1 MENRSRVAI
10 ALPDP
15 VEAATVARWL
25 DAKGFEPLAPT
36 AAGFERH
43 DLLIADADLVVKD
56 GQRRAAHV
64 RDARTPTIL
73 FQSAGKQP
81 PGLSADGQ
89 PMYLARPVDRATLIC
104 FVMMALLDRRPERR
118 SVRKPVHHTDAYVN
132 GLPVQIVDV
141 SNEGLCLATPRDRS
155 ALLPPT
161 FNVRIP
167 LMGVSVAVQRVW
179 GRRDASGAST
189 TWYGGALAQN
199 PPAAAQGW
207 KTFVDMVPVVQGSH
221 AAASGS

>member
-1 MENRSRVAI
+1 MEYRSRVAI

-15 VEAATVARWL
+15 IEAATVARWL
-25 DAKGFEPLAPT
+25 DAKGFVPLTPT
-36 AAGFERH
+36 AAGFEKH
-43 DLLIADADLVVKD
+43 DLLIADADVVVKD
-56 GQRRAAHV
+56 GQRRAASV

-73 FQSAGKQP
+73 FQSARKQP

-104 FVMMALLDRRPERR
+104 FVMMALLDQRPERR
-118 SVRKPVHHTDAYVN
+118 SVRKPVYHTEAYVN

-189 TWYGGALAQN
+189 TWYGGALVQN
-199 PPAAAQGW
+199 SRAAEQGW
-207 KTFVDMVPVVQGSH
+207 KTFVDMVPAV
-221 AAASGS
+221 ASSQSALRA

>member
-1 MENRSRVAI
+1 MEHRSRVAVV
-10 ALPDP
+10 LPDP
-15 VEAATVARWL
+15 LEAATVAQWL
-25 DAKGFEPLAPT
+25 DAKGFEPLAP
-36 AAGFERH
+36 ASAGFEKH
-43 DLLIADADLVVKD
+43 DLLIADADLVVKN
-56 GQRRAAHV
+56 GQRRATHV

-73 FQSAGKQP
+73 FQSARKQP
-81 PGLSADGQ
+81 PGLSSDGQ
-89 PMYLARPVDRATLIC
+89 PMYLARPVDRATFIC

-118 SVRKPVHHTDAYVN
+118 SVRKPVHHADAYVN

-179 GRRDASGAST
+179 GRRASGAST
-189 TWYGGALAQN
+189 TWYGGTLGQN
-199 PPAAAQGW
+199 PRAAEQGW
-207 KTFVDMVPVVQGSH
+207 KAFVDMVPVV
-221 AAASGS
+221 SGSQTTAPVP

>member
-1 MENRSRVAI
+1 MAHRSRVAI

-15 VEAATVARWL
+15 LEAATVAQWL
-25 DAKGFEPLAPT
+25 DAKGFEPLTPT
-36 AAGFERH
+36 VAGFEKH
-43 DLLIADADLVVKD
+43 DLLIADADLVVKN
-56 GQRRAAHV
+56 GQRRASPV

-73 FQSAGKQP
+73 FHSARNHAS
-81 PGLSADGQ
+81 GLSSEGQ
-89 PMYLARPVDRATLIC
+89 PMYLARPVDRATLVC

-118 SVRKPVHHTDAYVN
+118 SARKPVHHTEAYVN

-179 GRRDASGAST
+179 GRRASGAST
-189 TWYGGALAQN
+189 TWYGGTLGQN
-199 PPAAAQGW
+199 ARAAEQGW
-207 KTFVDMVPVVQGSH
+207 RTFVDMVPVAPGSPS
-221 AAASGS
+221 AAPGP